1 VISLFEITAVKQNV
15 FETRINSVIKE
26 GMIFS
31 IPVGKRDTWPL
42 PLLPCGRLVNKLQ
55 NGALSS

>member
-15 FETRINSVIKE
+15 FETCINPVIKE

-31 IPVGKRDTWPL
+31 IPAGKRDTWPL
-42 PLLPCGRLVNKLQ
+42 PLLPCGTLVNKLQ
-55 NGALSS
+55 HGALSS